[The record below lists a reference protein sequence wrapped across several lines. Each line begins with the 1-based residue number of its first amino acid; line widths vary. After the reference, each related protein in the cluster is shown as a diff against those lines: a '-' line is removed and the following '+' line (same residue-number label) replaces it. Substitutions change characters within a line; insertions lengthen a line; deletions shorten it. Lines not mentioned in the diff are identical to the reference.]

1 MQRLGYINI
10 KGTSEVNSKKII
22 LGSSLVAWWLE
33 FQAFTVVM
41 QVLPLVEG
49 LRFSKMCGLA
59 KKKKNYFRAHNQRE
73 RRRIRREC
81 YVGIQDQ
88 RMSGH

>member
-33 FQAFTVVM
+33 FQAFTAVM
-41 QVLPLVEG
+41 QVVSLVEE

-59 KKKKNYFRAHNQRE
+59 KKKKIYFRTRNQRE